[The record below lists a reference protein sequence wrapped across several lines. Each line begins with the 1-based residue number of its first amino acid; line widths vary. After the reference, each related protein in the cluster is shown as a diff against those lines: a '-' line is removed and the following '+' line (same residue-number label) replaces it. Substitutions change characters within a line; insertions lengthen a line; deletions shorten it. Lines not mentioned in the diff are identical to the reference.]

1 MKNKKVLWLVSVIIV
16 LMAAACSGLS
26 INGNNSGDLNSSGRI
41 SALQVDV
48 APEVGGIVSA
58 IDVEEGNTVLAGDV
72 LFRIDDNLLQA
83 QYDQAVAM
91 VGVAESSVESANAQL
106 DLAKLQM
113 ELTLQGVR
121 QQKRVT
127 INSVWKKDQP
137 DDFDLPVWYFF
148 DTENLNA
155 IEKEIDAAAET
166 LAFELKNLEAVLEN
180 SSSMDLITAEERLSK
195 AQAAYQIADQTLE
208 QAKSADD
215 RETLEDFA
223 QDLFDEASAELDA
236 AQIEYD
242 RILTT
247 SAAQDILDARSRVV
261 VAQRYYDNSLD
272 YLSQQQVGEQSL
284 QVETA
289 KAAVTLTETGVAQAE
304 ANLRQA
310 EAALEM
316 IEIQLDKFIVKAP
329 VDGIVLSRN
338 LEVGEMI
345 VPGSVVMVIGQLE
358 EVHLTVYVPEDKYG
372 QIQLG
377 QAVTVTADSFP
388 GESFDGQVIR
398 IADEAEFTPRN
409 VQTVEGRLATVYAV
423 EILAPNPDLRLKP
436 GMPADVVIVVH

>member
-1 MKNKKVLWLVSVIIV
+1 MKNKKVLRLVSVIFV

-41 SALQVDV
+41 SALQVDI

-58 IDVEEGNTVLAGDV
+58 IEVEEGDTIQAGDV
-72 LFRIDDNLLQA
+72 LFRIDDTLLQA
-83 QYDQAVAM
+83 QYDQAAAM

-106 DLAKLQM
+106 ALAKLQL

-121 QQKRVT
+121 EQERVT

-137 DDFDLPVWYFF
+137 DDFDLPNWYFF
-148 DTENLNA
+148 DAENLNA
-155 IEKEIDAAAET
+155 IEQEIDTAIEA
-166 LAFELKNLEAVLEN
+166 LAFELENLEAVMGN
-180 SSSMDLITAEERLSK
+180 SSSTDLITTEQRLAK
-195 AQAAYQIADQTLE
+195 AQAAYQVADQTLD
-208 QAKSADD
+208 QTKSADE

-223 QDLFDEASAELDA
+223 QGLLDEASAELDA

-242 RILTT
+242 RVLTT
-247 SAAQDILDARSRVV
+247 SAAQDVLDARSQVV
-261 VAQRYYDNSLD
+261 VAQRRYDNSLD
-272 YLSQQQVGEQSL
+272 YLAQHQVGEQSL
-284 QVETA
+284 QVEAA
-289 KAAVTLTETGVAQAE
+289 KAAVTMAETGVAQAE
-304 ANLRQA
+304 SNLRQA
-310 EAALEM
+310 QAAFEM
-316 IEIQLDKFIVKAP
+316 IEIQLDKFVVKAP
-329 VDGIVLSRN
+329 VDGTVLSRN
-338 LEVGEMI
+338 LDVGEMI
-345 VPGSVVMVIGQLE
+345 VPGGVTIVIGQLE
-358 EVHLTVYVPEDKYG
+358 KVRLTVYVPEDKYG

-377 QAVTVTADSFP
+377 QSVTITADSFP

-436 GMPADVVIVVH
+436 GMPADVVIIVH